1 MNNSTNVQSLGM
13 DSYQEGV
20 GEKPYQSSLFSLMAN
35 KIGKWLIDPPLFKII
50 LNYLFFFLALSMFF
64 ISVAANPGTT
74 ENVSNDSSILLSQNI
89 YSQSLSE
96 LGNRSAYISEKN
108 DISMT
113 FNQPGIP
120 EQYFYQN
127 FFTSNPSEPEDYF
140 CIPDDFILTYNQN
153 YTFRVKATAL
163 NWTTVHNLSTNKDTA
178 VLINSFSE
186 KSGFNPYYNNSSH
199 YYGNVSSWQVPPL
212 DIDIIHE
219 MKYDENYVPMRIK
232 VNNTFSEPMR
242 IIYVFQDGAWMT
254 SFDKGNQENIH
265 YYWDDGASNSP
276 RIWFINKE
284 NRESKNNWVG
294 MYDDNNGGMFAG
306 VYSPPQSVGIVGHAT
321 WNVFWMIGDSPN
333 VLSMDN
339 IFEGITGLPVKGH
352 EHDKGRFQGTIID
365 FGTVAPGEERE
376 QIIIK
381 IMFSGY
387 SNRTEMRNRLQGI
400 IERIPDYQ
408 MGDTNL
414 LEVSVSKQ
422 NLLSLDWINLP
433 FPRNHAI

>member
-1 MNNSTNVQSLGM
+1 MV
-13 DSYQEGV
+13 
-20 GEKPYQSSLFSLMAN
+20 
-35 KIGKWLIDPPLFKII
+35 
-50 LNYLFFFLALSMFF
+50 F
-64 ISVAANPGTT
+64 ISVGATPGTT
-74 ENVSNDSSILLSQNI
+74 ENASNDSSNSLNQNI
-89 YSQSLSE
+89 DYQILPE
-96 LGNRSAYISEKN
+96 LGNRSAYISKKN

-127 FFTSNPSEPEDYF
+127 FFTSDPREPEDYF

-163 NWTTVHNLSTNKDTA
+163 NWTTIHNLSTNKDSA

-199 YYGNVSSWQVPPL
+199 YYGNLSSWQVPPL

-219 MKYDENYVPMRIK
+219 MKYDENFVPMRIK

-265 YYWDDGASNSP
+265 FYWFDGASDSP
-276 RIWFINKE
+276 RIWFINNE
-284 NRESKNNWVG
+284 NRKNKNNWVG
-294 MYDDNNGGMFAG
+294 MYCDNKGGMFAG
-306 VYSPPQSVGIVGHAT
+306 IYAPPQSPFVAGLAT
-321 WNVFWMIGDSPN
+321 WNVLNMIGDSPN

-339 IFEGITGLPVKGH
+339 IFLGIAGLPTKGH

-400 IERIPDYQ
+400 IDRIPDYQ
-408 MGDTNL
+408 LGDRDLN
-414 LEVSVSKQ
+414 EKGISKQ
-422 NLLSLDWINLP
+422 NLLSLGWINLP
-433 FPRNHAI
+433 FPRN

>member
-1 MNNSTNVQSLGM
+1 
-13 DSYQEGV
+13 
-20 GEKPYQSSLFSLMAN
+20 
-35 KIGKWLIDPPLFKII
+35 
-50 LNYLFFFLALSMFF
+50 
-64 ISVAANPGTT
+64 
-74 ENVSNDSSILLSQNI
+74 
-89 YSQSLSE
+89 
-96 LGNRSAYISEKN
+96 
-108 DISMT
+108 MT

-153 YTFRVKATAL
+153 YTFRVKSTAL
-163 NWTTVHNLSTNKDTA
+163 NWTTVHNLSTNKDSA
-178 VLINSFSE
+178 VLINSFSG

-254 SFDKGNQENIH
+254 SFDNGNQENIH

-284 NRESKNNWVG
+284 NRENKNNWVG
-294 MYDDNNGGMFAG
+294 MYCDNKGGMFAG
-306 VYSPPQSVGIVGHAT
+306 IYAPPQSAGVAGLAT
-321 WNVFWMIGDSPN
+321 WNVFSMIGDSPN

-339 IFEGITGLPVKGH
+339 IFLGITGLPTKGH
-352 EHDKGRFQGTIID
+352 EYDTGRFQGTIID

-408 MGDTNL
+408 LGDTNL
-414 LEVSVSKQ
+414 NEEGISNQ
-422 NLLSLDWINLP
+422 NLLSLGWINLP
-433 FPRNHAI
+433 FLRN